1 MRMSYSL
8 IPTSVKQRISAAL
21 DDFTTFTWNNI
32 DMYKEYGAFIVSKND
47 LQFYNGPKFSN
58 TYNEPQF
65 DRAAKQLSGISF
77 ETQELS
83 LTIGVYGFTID
94 VYRRLL
100 RLFDAYSVGNLSF
113 SFDKE
118 HFYIV
123 KVSSLKDSTR
133 YVLPTKLN
141 GQYAYYTELDIT
153 FEIQGEACAWNV
165 NPFKCKTPSDTT
177 LSLKEATSDLDVPFV
192 LDLTIPLI
200 SVTMANENSSTGN
213 PDKDLKDDAAEL
225 PADGVLYNKPG
236 RMHIIVNAVYNE
248 GAEDEQTFELFAA
261 DFINLSFNDGTTPN
275 KIHIRYVSDSAS
287 VLYKLTQDEY
297 RLLTLTEIN
306 SNNGGYI
313 TEGLA
318 AFRFAFPGNFSTAG
332 FEYDPTNWKIRC
344 LINGQVKSITDVAGF
359 EMTLNARGATNVI

>member
-32 DMYKEYGAFIVSKND
+32 DMYQEYGAFIVSKND

-100 RLFDAYSVGNLSF
+100 RLFDAYSVGNLTF

-141 GQYAYYTELDIT
+141 GQYTYYTELDIT

-165 NPFKCKTPSDTT
+165 NPFQYRTLKDLNTT
-177 LSLKEATSDLDVPFV
+177 VALTNAASDLDVPFV
-192 LDLTIPLI
+192 LDLTIPLTSETI
-200 SVTMANENSSTGN
+200 STENSSTGN
-213 PDKDLKDDAAEL
+213 PDKDLKDDPAEL

-236 RMHIIVNAVYNE
+236 RMHIITQAVYND
-248 GAEDEQTFELFAA
+248 GTKDAQIFELFAA
-261 DFINLSFNDGTTPN
+261 DFVNLSFNDEEEPN
-275 KIHIRYVSDSAS
+275 KIHIRYISDSAS

-313 TEGLA
+313 TEGLTS
-318 AFRFAFPGNFSTAG
+318 FRFAFPGNFSTAG

-344 LINGQVKSITDVAGF
+344 LINGQIKMLRGF
-359 EMTLNARGATNVI
+359 EMILNARGATNVI

>member
-47 LQFYNGPKFSN
+47 LQFYNGPSFKN

-83 LTIGVYGFTID
+83 LTVGVYGFTID

-100 RLFDAYSVGNLSF
+100 RLFDAYSIGNLSF

-123 KVSSLKDSTR
+123 KVSNLKDSTR
-133 YVLPTKLN
+133 YVLPTQLN
-141 GQYAYYTELDIT
+141 GQYTYYTELSIT
-153 FEIQGEACAWNV
+153 FEIQGEACAWNIS
-165 NPFKCKTPSDTT
+165 PFQYKPIKTTT
-177 LSLKEATSDLDVPFV
+177 TISLTNATSDLDVPFV
-192 LDLTIPLI
+192 LDLTIPLTRETI
-200 SVTMANENSSTGN
+200 ATENSITGN
-213 PDKDLKDDAAEL
+213 PDKDLQGGAAEL
-225 PADGVLYNKPG
+225 PANGVLYNKPG
-236 RMHIIVNAVYNE
+236 RMHIVVNAVYNK
-248 GAEDEQTFELFAA
+248 GTADAEDLQTFELFAA
-261 DFINLSFNDGTTPN
+261 DFVNLSFNDETPN

-313 TEGLA
+313 TEGLTS
-318 AFRFAFPGNFSTAG
+318 FRFAFPGNFSTAG
-332 FEYDPTNWKIRC
+332 FEYDLTKWKIQC
-344 LINGQVKSITDVAGF
+344 LINGQIRMVKGF
-359 EMTLNARGATNVI
+359 KMALNARGATNVI

>member
-83 LTIGVYGFTID
+83 LTVGVYGFTID

-100 RLFDAYSVGNLSF
+100 RLFDAYSIGNLSF

-123 KVSSLKDSTR
+123 KVSNLKDSTR
-133 YVLPTKLN
+133 YVLPTQLN
-141 GQYAYYTELDIT
+141 GQYTYYTELSIT

-165 NPFKCKTPSDTT
+165 NPFKYSIKDTT
-177 LSLKEATSDLDVPFV
+177 LSLSEATSDLDVPFV
-192 LDLTIPLI
+192 LDLTIPLTSETI
-200 SVTMANENSSTGN
+200 AKENSKTGN
-213 PDKDLKDDAAEL
+213 PDKDLEEGFAEL
-225 PADGVLYNKPG
+225 PTDGVLYNKPG
-236 RMHIIVNAVYNE
+236 RMHITVQAVYNE
-248 GAEDEQTFELFAA
+248 TQTFELFAA
-261 DFINLSFNDGTTPN
+261 DFVNLSFNDETPN

-287 VLYKLTQDEY
+287 VL
-297 RLLTLTEIN
+297 
-306 SNNGGYI
+306 
-313 TEGLA
+313 
-318 AFRFAFPGNFSTAG
+318 
-332 FEYDPTNWKIRC
+332 
-344 LINGQVKSITDVAGF
+344 
-359 EMTLNARGATNVI
+359 